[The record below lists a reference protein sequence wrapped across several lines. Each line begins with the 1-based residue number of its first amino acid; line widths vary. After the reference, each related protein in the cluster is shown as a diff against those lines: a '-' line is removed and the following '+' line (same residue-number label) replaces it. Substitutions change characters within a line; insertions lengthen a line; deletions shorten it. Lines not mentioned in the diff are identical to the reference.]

1 MLWYQFPTCAVLVS
15 SSWYLREFKNIMAER
30 TQYNLACPVWKKL
43 RMELMSKIKGQA
55 EAKHILPY
63 ILQFADC
70 SPIKRHT
77 QEFLFRSIEPS
88 TPCDFISSDFAADVA
103 AWFIVGLIL
112 IAIGKIMFLY
122 SEVKAVLVCRD
133 QEFRK
138 FLHDNDY
145 MLPSAAGIAELEMKE
160 SESMRPRV
168 IISLIGFGLVSLGLS
183 AVLLPTCDIFEI
195 IGIPKMPCWLLVS
208 LGAFAGA
215 MVFSFFTLS
224 VVWSCTR
231 PWAAL
236 VFLVLWGS
244 GAFVITYATPFL
256 LTLWSVLAMLLFYWY
271 FRVLPEQYDH
281 DQRPSWF
288 QDVGDL
294 SLVWDDYD
302 WRMAVNMAIHGQGQA
317 SNKQK

>member
-1 MLWYQFPTCAVLVS
+1 
-15 SSWYLREFKNIMAER
+15 
-30 TQYNLACPVWKKL
+30 
-43 RMELMSKIKGQA
+43 
-55 EAKHILPY
+55 
-63 ILQFADC
+63 
-70 SPIKRHT
+70 
-77 QEFLFRSIEPS
+77 
-88 TPCDFISSDFAADVA
+88 
-103 AWFIVGLIL
+103 
-112 IAIGKIMFLY
+112 
-122 SEVKAVLVCRD
+122 
-133 QEFRK
+133 
-138 FLHDNDY
+138 
-145 MLPSAAGIAELEMKE
+145 
-160 SESMRPRV
+160 
-168 IISLIGFGLVSLGLS
+168 
-183 AVLLPTCDIFEI
+183 
-195 IGIPKMPCWLLVS
+195 MPCWLLVS